1 MTLAP
6 ECWHLIPDGMK
17 VILCQDGAAR
27 HDPTLRVKLEERGA
41 QVGFVEC
48 FDKCETCERRVLAK
62 LDGASVAAKNAEE
75 LLEMVS
81 ALMEES

>member
-1 MTLAP
+1 
-6 ECWHLIPDGMK
+6 MK

-27 HDPTLRVKLEERGA
+27 HGPTLRVQLAEKGVK
-41 QVGFVEC
+41 VGFVEC

-62 LDGASVAAKNAEE
+62 LDGASVAAKSTEE

-81 ALMEES
+81 ALLKERALDKRS